1 MYVCMKKNKKAG
13 RKNEGTI
20 LRSFNIDMETASDFK
35 ITCAIEGKYQGDVL
49 TELMR
54 YYINNHAK
62 DWKRSK

>member
-1 MYVCMKKNKKAG
+1 MYVYMKSKKAG
-13 RKNEGTI
+13 RKNEDTT
-20 LRSFNIDMETASDFK
+20 LRSFNIEKETALDFK
-35 ITCAIEGKYQGDVL
+35 ITCAKEGEYQGDII